1 MCLFLFVRVCVHV
14 DFVNPSLLVTCN
26 LSRTEIK
33 LHIRVFFLLFFRKVL
48 ISTGLLLVS
57 SLAVHGDY
65 LYWVDKD
72 QPQIERANK
81 MDGSDRGTVLTR
93 LAHLVSIVAVHF
105 PTPKVTVVM
114 ILEARGSDVIL

>member
-1 MCLFLFVRVCVHV
+1 
-14 DFVNPSLLVTCN
+14 
-26 LSRTEIK
+26 
-33 LHIRVFFLLFFRKVL
+33 
-48 ISTGLLLVS
+48 VS

-81 MDGSDRGTVLTR
+81 MDGSGRGTVLTR

-105 PTPKVTVVM
+105 PSQKVTVIM
-114 ILEARGSDVIL
+114 ILEPRGSDVIL

>member
-1 MCLFLFVRVCVHV
+1 M
-14 DFVNPSLLVTCN
+14 
-26 LSRTEIK
+26 
-33 LHIRVFFLLFFRKVL
+33 
-48 ISTGLLLVS
+48 S

-81 MDGSDRGTVLTR
+81 MDGSGRGTVLTR

-105 PTPKVTVVM
+105 PTQKVIVIM
-114 ILEARGSDVIL
+114 ILEPRGYGVIL